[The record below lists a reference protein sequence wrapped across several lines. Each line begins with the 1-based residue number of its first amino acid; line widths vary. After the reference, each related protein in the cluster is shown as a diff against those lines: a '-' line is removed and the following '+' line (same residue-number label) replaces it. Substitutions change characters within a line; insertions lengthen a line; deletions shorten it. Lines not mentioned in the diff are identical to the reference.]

1 MLERYRGTPLKAM
14 VERSKIRCP
23 KLSLSGEGTSQAM
36 IDNCNS
42 SLFDSLI
49 KTLLNWS
56 RGRQG
61 CSKLFLGDTGA
72 LLHSFESCM
81 GRLWSCLTGTRALKA
96 MSAKLW
102 SAGQYRVHP
111 NLRMIDSEVY

>member
-1 MLERYRGTPLKAM
+1 MTIKTTFEGSNDHLFHRAYRKCILFKAMLERYRDTPLKAM
-14 VERSKIRCP
+14 VGRSMIRCP

-56 RGRQG
+56 RGPAG
-61 CSKLFLGDTGA
+61 
-72 LLHSFESCM
+72 
-81 GRLWSCLTGTRALKA
+81 ALKA
-96 MSAKLW
+96 IFGRYWGAS
-102 SAGQYRVHP
+102 SFV
-111 NLRMIDSEVY
+111 